1 MRPAIISLLAKVASI
16 CCLPIS
22 LAADSPDS
30 EAEVLFECSLNNAAN
45 TVSVILFSD
54 YVQYFY
60 SNAQGRVEL
69 SIKSSLAD
77 TDYTPFAWDSPEITE
92 RITFHNGKTSYEVFN
107 TMKRSGINFVSGSNA
122 GVVVTTPSA
131 QRTEISCDANSVE
144 PVNVFHGIGRVA
156 SLKGERYDAFQQC
169 LSSELSATDCIN
181 VEVSSCSL
189 DTKDRIQCLTVEYD
203 RWRAV
208 LAEKLG
214 TATELDHAQHLW
226 EASRDADCK
235 LSAWVIYNSFDEDAG
250 MLSCLSEYTARR
262 VDFVNDYFFGLEF
275 DG

>member
-107 TMKRSGINFVSGSNA
+107 TMKRSGINEVPLVS
-122 GVVVTTPSA
+122 
-131 QRTEISCDANSVE
+131 
-144 PVNVFHGIGRVA
+144 
-156 SLKGERYDAFQQC
+156 
-169 LSSELSATDCIN
+169 
-181 VEVSSCSL
+181 
-189 DTKDRIQCLTVEYD
+189 
-203 RWRAV
+203 
-208 LAEKLG
+208 
-214 TATELDHAQHLW
+214 
-226 EASRDADCK
+226 
-235 LSAWVIYNSFDEDAG
+235 
-250 MLSCLSEYTARR
+250 
-262 VDFVNDYFFGLEF
+262 
-275 DG
+275 

>member
-1 MRPAIISLLAKVASI
+1 MRPAIISLLAKVASC

-22 LAADSPDS
+22 LAADSPDR

-77 TDYTPFAWDSPEITE
+77 IDYTPFAWDNPEVTE
-92 RITFHNGKTSYEVFN
+92 RLTFHNGKTSYEVFT
-107 TMKRSGINFVSGSNA
+107 TMNRSGTNFTGGSNA
-122 GVVVTTPSA
+122 GVVVTAPSA
-131 QRTEISCDANSVE
+131 QRTEISCDANSVA
-144 PVNVFHGIGRVA
+144 PVNVFHGIGRIA
-156 SLKGERYDAFQQC
+156 SINDEGHDAFQQC
-169 LSSELSATDCIN
+169 LSSELSATACIN

-189 DTKDRIQCLTVEYD
+189 DTEDRIECLTVEYN

-214 TATELDHAQHLW
+214 TATELDHAQRLW

-235 LSAWVIYNSFDEDAG
+235 LSAWVIYNPFDEDAG